1 MAGRESGPEIVW
13 CPLVEWDERIRPHL
27 RTACVYS
34 TLESPPELYERW
46 GLDTELRDQIRSA
59 VSAGGTIAATGLV
72 PDEVASDI
80 ILPDPDPDPATVAE
94 IGRSVGAT
102 TIAIRDFDTG
112 AVAVGIEWAR
122 DVASRL

>member
-46 GLDTELRDQIRSA
+46 GLDADTRGRIRA
-59 VSAGGTIAATGLV
+59 VVSAGGTQAATDLV
-72 PDEVASDI
+72 PDEVAADI
-80 ILPDPDPDPATVAE
+80 ILADPDPAAVAQ

-102 TIAIRDFDTG
+102 AIAIRDFDTD